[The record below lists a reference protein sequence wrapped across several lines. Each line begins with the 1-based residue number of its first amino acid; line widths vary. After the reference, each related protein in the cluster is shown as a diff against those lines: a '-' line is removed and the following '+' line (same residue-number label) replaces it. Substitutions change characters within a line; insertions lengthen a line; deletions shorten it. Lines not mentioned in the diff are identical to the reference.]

1 MSRGFVQGRFAD
13 LPEMPRI
20 PHAWGTA
27 EDRFVDVDAGAL
39 CTIRTRYRQFGRDAA
54 PPMLLV
60 HGLMTTGYS
69 WRYVVEDLASDYRV
83 VVPDLP
89 GHGRST
95 LADGRYDPDSLVTW
109 WLALVDALGLRGGPA
124 IGNSLAGY
132 LGMRAVLRDPAC
144 CTHYVCIHPPIFPSA
159 RFHALRTVLR
169 VPGGMALLAALPA
182 RDPLRWAHKN
192 VHYFDESLKSLE
204 EAREYG
210 APLATAEGRRA
221 FACVMRDALDPRA
234 FAAFVDELA
243 QRRDGGATCPVP
255 TQLIYARQD
264 PMVPP
269 STAERLHALVPD
281 AELVW
286 LDDSSHFAHVDTP
299 GAVLDAVRRFV
310 AS

>member
-1 MSRGFVQGRFAD
+1 MSRGFIQGRFAD
-13 LPEMPRI
+13 LPEQPRR

-27 EDRFVDVDAGAL
+27 EDRFVDIVAGRL
-39 CTIRTRYRQFGRDAA
+39 GTVRTRYRQFGRDDA
-54 PPMLLV
+54 PPLLLV

-69 WRYVVEDLASDYRV
+69 WRYVVDSLAREYRV

-95 LADGRYDPDSLVTW
+95 LGAGPFDPDTLATW
-109 WLALVDALGLRGGPA
+109 WLAFVDALDLRAGPA

-132 LGMRAVLRDPAC
+132 LGLRVLLRDASC

-159 RFHALRTVLR
+159 RFHALGVALR
-169 VPGGMALLAALPA
+169 VPGGMGLLAALPA
-182 RDPLRWAHKN
+182 RDPQRWAHKN

-210 APLATAEGRRA
+210 APLSTSEGRRA
-221 FACVMRDALDPRA
+221 FARFMRDALDPRA
-234 FAAFVDELA
+234 FGSFVADLE
-243 QRRDGGATCPVP
+243 RRRAEGRPLPVP

-269 STAERLHALVPD
+269 STGERLHALLPD
-281 AELVW
+281 AEMVW
-286 LDDSSHFAHVDTP
+286 LDESSHFAHVDTP
-299 GAVLDAVRRFV
+299 DAVLDAVRSLVRR
-310 AS
+310 